1 MHNIFLEDK
10 DKNGCTIAENA
21 GFFKPC
27 LKKISK
33 ILVIKR
39 FCAEKWGKGRG
50 QLFHYSL
57 TKKQPQRG

>member
-27 LKKISK
+27 LKKISQ
-33 ILVIKR
+33 ILVMNK
-39 FCAEKWGKGRG
+39 FLCGKAEESFFIWNITISNKSNAG
-50 QLFHYSL
+50 LC
-57 TKKQPQRG
+57 